1 MKQVNML
8 PGHWRSERTALGAL
22 RPYAETLLMVVA
34 STLIGMLVAPRW
46 GTSPVD
52 LLFLPAVLAA
62 AGLYGLGPGMLSAVS
77 SALAFNY
84 YFTQPYHTLRITSPQ
99 DVATVSLLFLV
110 ALVTSKLAAGM
121 RAQARAAQASA
132 ARNATIAGLARRLLS
147 CSSAEQIGNIA
158 CSELGKL
165 FTCNTVLMAGGG
177 EPQVAAAQPSH
188 VALNPA
194 DLVAAA
200 WTIQSGEAAGRGAAA
215 VNATEWI
222 FYPIRSGPA
231 VLGAMGLARDDG
243 QRPVPE
249 SDISLLQNLVDQV
262 ALALERSRL
271 EAEARGL
278 SELRERNRLRS
289 ALLSTIGHDIEPRL
303 TAIASNVDELRR
315 SGSSDKSLVT
325 AIGSEAAKLRTYL
338 SSLLDFGPESDQKP
352 IDAAHVT
359 IDLFRRLVTKD
370 GESVHL
376 APKEYVVLAE
386 LAKSPGRVV
395 THAHL
400 LRTAWGPAHEHQA
413 DYLRVA
419 IRALRQ
425 KLEQD
430 PARPTLIINEPSIG
444 YRLMTAN

>member
-1 MKQVNML
+1 
-8 PGHWRSERTALGAL
+8 
-22 RPYAETLLMVVA
+22 
-34 STLIGMLVAPRW
+34 
-46 GTSPVD
+46 
-52 LLFLPAVLAA
+52 
-62 AGLYGLGPGMLSAVS
+62 LSAVG

-99 DVATVSLLFLV
+99 DVATVALLFLA
-110 ALVTSKLAAGM
+110 ALVTSKLAAAM
-121 RAQARAAQASA
+121 RAQTRAAQASA

-147 CSSAEQIGNIA
+147 CSSAEQIAEIA
-158 CSELGKL
+158 CGELGEL
-165 FTCNTVLMAGGG
+165 FDCNTVLMSDRA
-177 EPQVAAAQPSH
+177 EPQVVAAQPSH

-200 WTIQSGEAAGRGAAA
+200 WTIRSGEAAGRGAAA
-215 VNATEWI
+215 VNATDWI
-222 FYPIRSGPA
+222 FYPIRSGSA
-231 VLGAMGLARDDG
+231 VLGAIGLARDDG
-243 QRPVPE
+243 QRPVRDGE
-249 SDISLLQNLVDQV
+249 IGLLQNLVDQV

-289 ALLSTIGHDIEPRL
+289 ALLSTIGQDIEPRL
-303 TAIASNVDELRR
+303 AAIASNVDELRR
-315 SGSSDKSLVT
+315 QGSSDKSLVT
-325 AIGSEAAKLRTYL
+325 TIGSEAAKLRDYL

-352 IDAAHVT
+352 LDAGHVT
-359 IDLFRRLVTKD
+359 IDLFRRQVIRD
-370 GESVHL
+370 GEPVHL

-386 LAKSPGRVV
+386 LAKYPGRVL

-400 LRTAWGPAHEHQA
+400 LRTAWGPAQEHQA

-430 PARPTLIINEPSIG
+430 PARPALIINEPSVG
-444 YRLMTAN
+444 YRLMTAD